1 MKWVYYE
8 QFEDIPVRT
17 LYDILKLRQDIF
29 IIEQDCIYED
39 IDRLDLHSSHLVL
52 FDEESLAGYSRLVP
66 PGVKYDDISIG
77 RIAISQDYRNR
88 GLGKELV
95 QRSIRIA
102 ESAGFKRI
110 RIEAQTYLNEFY
122 RELGFRSD
130 GDEYIL
136 DGIPHREMIWT
147 ASGKE
152 E

>member
-17 LYDILKLRQDIF
+17 LYDILKQRQDIF
-29 IIEQDCIYED
+29 IIEQGCIYED

-52 FDEESLAGYSRLVP
+52 FDEESLAGCSRLVP

-95 QRSIRIA
+95 QRSIQIA

-110 RIEAQTYLNEFY
+110 RIEAQTYLNKFY
-122 RELGFRSD
+122 RELGFKSD

-147 ASGKE
+147 ASGQE